1 MSRQAALRPVDR
13 MELRLMRESGVEV
26 RDCAAY
32 FNVSLATACRVL
44 ADLRKK
50 LGPEKFKGTQARH
63 AEQRARSH
71 LYASNANSR
80 IVNGESQS

>member
-1 MSRQAALRPVDR
+1 MSKPAALKPVER
-13 MELRLMRESGVEV
+13 MEMRLMRESGVEV
-26 RDCAAY
+26 RDCASY

-71 LYASNANSR
+71 LYATPANSR
-80 IVNGESQS
+80 IPSGESQS